1 MRTIHYSIRLAI
13 VLVVVSLFYLGVTFL
28 FHQAVQ
34 IPALITLLFI
44 AVSAERLWIL
54 LEWVG
59 PVVGTTNKKKQEQD
73 QKQIVEY
80 LLECSLRYGSPL
92 AIAAMQNKKRISL
105 HVVSRLLRKSD
116 IVLRSTA
123 GYLLI
128 LMPFTPLEQARFAF
142 KRIAAQLSIKD
153 VVITNVNML
162 QALVEAQKTS
172 NNAETGDITP
182 RDLRKICFQALD
194 AKVADIKASNEK
206 SDVPVIY
213 NLFEP
218 NVPEKLVSWLEAQS
232 YSNPQVDTLSET
244 REESTR

>member
-34 IPALITLLFI
+34 IPALITLLFT

-92 AIAAMQNKKRISL
+92 AIAAMQSKKRISL
-105 HVVSRLLRKSD
+105 HVVSRFLRKSD

-162 QALVEAQKTS
+162 QAFVETQQTS
-172 NNAETGDITP
+172 DNAETRDITH
-182 RDLRKICFQALD
+182 LRKICFQALD
-194 AKVADIKASNEK
+194 AKVADIKASKEK

-218 NVPEKLVSWLEAQS
+218 DALETLNSWLEAQS
-232 YSNPQVDTLSET
+232 YSNPQADALQGT
-244 REESTR
+244 REESTK

>member
-1 MRTIHYSIRLAI
+1 

-34 IPALITLLFI
+34 LPALITLLFI

-92 AIAAMQNKKRISL
+92 AIAAIQSKKRISL
-105 HVVSRLLRKSD
+105 HVVSRFLRKSD

-128 LMPFTPLEQARFAF
+128 LMPFTPLEQARFAL

-162 QALVEAQKTS
+162 QAFVETQQTS
-172 NNAETGDITP
+172 NTAETGDITH
-182 RDLRKICFQALD
+182 LRKICFQALD
-194 AKVADIKASNEK
+194 AKVADIKASKEK

-218 NVPEKLVSWLEAQS
+218 DVPEKLVSWLEAQS
-232 YSNPQVDTLSET
+232 YSNPQADTLSET